1 MTTPRVASSPE
12 PCTAAAVSSAAAQ
25 VVDVTAEGLAYLQG
39 NRGLMSPRLHSY
51 RRPTA
56 MLLTYQARMRLSA
69 CTAASAQTCS
79 GAASTDHMKTMKL
92 RSHLFSD
99 L

>member
-1 MTTPRVASSPE
+1 
-12 PCTAAAVSSAAAQ
+12 
-25 VVDVTAEGLAYLQG
+25 
-39 NRGLMSPRLHSY
+39 
-51 RRPTA
+51 

-79 GAASTDHMKTMKL
+79 GAASTDHVKTMKL
-92 RSHLFSD
+92 RSYLFSD